1 MNFDQAFERLIGHEG
16 GYVNHPSDPGGETM
30 HGITRRVAVSNGY
43 NGKMIDLSLDM
54 AKDIAKREY
63 WIPCKAD
70 SFDGAIAFQ
79 LFDIAYN
86 HGVSVSAKLLQRA
99 VGVADDGII
108 GPATIAATKKLDE
121 MVVIC
126 LINAKRIR
134 FYTSLSTWPTFG
146 KGWANRVAGNL
157 EYGAIDK

>member
-16 GYVNHPSDPGGETM
+16 GYVNHPDDPGGETM
-30 HGITRRVAVSNGY
+30 YGVTRRVAVSNGY
-43 NGKMIDLSLDM
+43 NGKMKDLTLSQ

-63 WIPCKAD
+63 WIPSKAEV
-70 SFDGAIAFQ
+70 FGGAIGFQ

-99 VGVADDGII
+99 VGVKDDGVV
-108 GPATIAATKKLDE
+108 GLATIAATNKLDPLT
-121 MVVIC
+121 VVC

-134 FYTSLSTWPTFG
+134 FYTSLSTWATFG

-157 EYGAIDK
+157 EYGVTDK

>member
-16 GYVNHPSDPGGETM
+16 GYVNHPQDPGGETM
-30 HGITRRVAVSNGY
+30 YGITRRVAVSSGY
-43 NGKMIDLSLDM
+43 NGKMIDLTLEQ

-63 WIPCKAD
+63 WIPSKAD
-70 SFDGAIAFQ
+70 TFGGAIAFQ

-134 FYTSLSTWPTFG
+134 FYTSLSTWSAFG

-157 EYGAIDK
+157 EYGVIDK

>member
-16 GYVNHPSDPGGETM
+16 GYVNHPEDPGGETM
-30 HGITRRVAVSNGY
+30 YGVTRRVAVSNGY
-43 NGKMIDLSLDM
+43 NGKMKDLTLSQ
-54 AKDIAKREY
+54 AKDIARREY
-63 WIPCKAD
+63 WIPSKAEL
-70 SFDGAIAFQ
+70 FGGAIGFQ

-99 VGVADDGII
+99 VGVVDDGVI
-108 GPATIAATKKLDE
+108 GPATISATNKLDPL
-121 MVVIC
+121 VVVC

-134 FYTSLSTWPTFG
+134 FYTSLNTWATFG

-157 EYGAIDK
+157 EYGVTDK